1 MTAVDTGLA
10 AEYAAIYAYGA
21 MAVHLDGDPRS
32 LAEALEA
39 EHRSRRDA
47 LLDYYD
53 AHGLEAA
60 PAEAGYDIEHAGD
73 AAAAGALLLAV
84 ELNVTT
90 AWRAG
95 VAATEPSER
104 EICLRMYTDSAVS
117 LARWRLAV
125 GEPVATPWPG
135 RPDR

>member
-21 MAVHLDGDPRS
+21 MAVHLDGDPRT
-32 LAEALEA
+32 LAEALES

-60 PAEAGYDIEHAGD
+60 PSQAGYDIEHVED
-73 AAAAGALLLAV
+73 AAGAEAVLLAV

-90 AWRAG
+90 AWRSG
-95 VAATEPSER
+95 VAATEPTER
-104 EICLRMYTDSAVS
+104 EISMRMYADSAVS

-125 GEPVATPWPG
+125 GQPFADPWPG
-135 RPDR
+135 RPE